1 MKRSISAAIFAAST
15 VLAACGGGTAGGL
28 GNGAGG
34 GLPPDPTRTPGATT
48 AQGTLVDDPAGTP
61 LSGIP
66 VRLDPWVAYPTPG
79 PTPTPIAVTTTD
91 PNGHFTIS
99 AQDGTYML
107 VIGTDTVNTPP
118 PGWTTPAPSATD
130 TPIPGASGWRATIH
144 DKLVLIGQTTLFA
157 PTMPP
162 QPLYAPP
169 AAETTGAYRLAT
181 IDALTEAPC
190 ILAYNQDRVS
200 LNLPP
205 AVDDEWLQEN
215 VRAIRHSV
223 ETWNTRNPNGGDVV
237 EFLVNGTAHGS
248 ISGGANCADL
258 VGSANGPNF
267 SGASQALSPAATWY
281 AGSYGFYTP
290 PPPYGLQADGYEEA
304 PIDPRL
310 YIQPS
315 SPPWL

>member
-215 VRAIRHSV
+215 VRAMLHSV
-223 ETWNTRNPNGGDVV
+223 IAWNTQNPSGGDVIQ
-237 EFLVNGTAHGS
+237 FLTDGS
-248 ISGGANCADL
+248 GHTSVSGGGSCAASLLPGNFAGQSQTLNAN
-258 VGSANGPNF
+258 
-267 SGASQALSPAATWY
+267 ATWFGGAY
-281 AGSYGFYTP
+281 TTYENNTQGAGF
-290 PPPYGLQADGYEEA
+290 AEF
-304 PIDPRL
+304 PIDPRI
-310 YIQPS
+310 YVQS
-315 SPPWL
+315 STTTWP